1 MKSRTRA
8 ALLGVL
14 LGVLVLGVSSVA
26 RAEVLG
32 AELRVSGMSC
42 PFCAFGIEKK
52 LRAVEGVRDVVVF
65 LDDGRIELAFSPKN
79 AARAADI
86 DAAVKEAGFEL
97 SGLRVEV
104 RGTLASDDATPVLE
118 AAEEVQ
124 FRLLDAKTQRPI
136 SRDELEELRGRAR
149 GGTLVIEGKV
159 DDWASDVPA
168 LVLNGTTS
176 AGEHE

>member
-1 MKSRTRA
+1 MKPRTSTG
-8 ALLGVL
+8 LLGVL
-14 LGVLVLGVSSVA
+14 LGVLVLGVSFAA

-32 AELRVSGMSC
+32 AELLVSGMSC

-52 LRAVEGVRDVVVF
+52 LRALEGVRDVTVF
-65 LDDGRIELAFSPKN
+65 LDDGRIELAFSPEN

-86 DAAVKEAGFEL
+86 DAAVKKAGFEL

-104 RGTLASDDATPVLE
+104 RGTLASDDGTPVLE
-118 AAEEVQ
+118 AAEKVQ

-136 SRDELEELRGRAR
+136 SRDELEELRSRASD
-149 GGTLVIEGKV
+149 GTLVIEGEV
-159 DDWASDVPA
+159 DDWTSDVPA
-168 LVLNGTTS
+168 LLLNGTPS